1 MINFEY
7 LEANKA
13 KLREEYMTAKPF
25 PCIAID
31 NFCHEEKLSAL
42 VDNIPD
48 IETKSADYAFSKNKF
63 EKSKISKLTVALP
76 ISYLESKD

>member
-1 MINFEY
+1 MINFDY

-31 NFCHEEKLSAL
+31 NFCDEEKLTAL
-42 VDNIPD
+42 VNAIPD
-48 IETKSADYAFSKNKF
+48 IETKSADYAFSKNKY
-63 EKSKISKLTVALP
+63 EKSKIREIGPEFQEFHEEK
-76 ISYLESKD
+76 